1 MSDFGE
7 DFMLCEDEEDYGL
20 VITFFIKSQHVIFF
34 FREHKKFQ
42 QIFNFLIKLPKKLFY
57 IYH

>member
-34 FREHKKFQ
+34 FREHKKF
-42 QIFNFLIKLPKKLFY
+42 
-57 IYH
+57 